1 MQKGE
6 KPNGAR
12 AVALAV
18 LLRCEKQGAWLDGAL
33 KSEIRSN
40 ALSSRDAALC
50 SKICYGVCQN
60 RMLLTFWLAHFSKV
74 KPEKLEPAVRIAI
87 LMAMYQIR
95 MLDKI
100 PERAAVNESVELAR
114 HSSRNPRSPALVN
127 GILRSFCRQAGQLPQ
142 PETRSVRYSHPQW
155 LVTLLERELH
165 HHGVEELLVCNNS
178 EPPTTIQTNTLLLQP
193 GALKAELEEQGVTA
207 EAHPWLDGCFTIR
220 GTGDLEQLESF
231 RSGHFLVQDAAS
243 KLAVLA
249 AAPQPGMQVLD
260 ACAAPGGKSFSAGM
274 QMDNRG
280 RILSCDIH
288 AGKVRQ
294 IRSGAKRLRLNCV
307 DAETANAKEYRPDLV
322 GGFDLVLCDVPCSG
336 LGIIRKKPDIRWKE
350 PEPLTGLP
358 AVQQDILNNVS
369 AYVKEGGALLYSTCT
384 VLKRENEAVVRHFLE
399 GHPEFVLEEFVL
411 PGSIGPVPEGY
422 ITLWPHIHGTDGF
435 FMAKMRKKH
444 G

>member
-1 MQKGE
+1 M
-6 KPNGAR
+6 
-12 AVALAV
+12 
-18 LLRCEKQGAWLDGAL
+18 
-33 KSEIRSN
+33 
-40 ALSSRDAALC
+40 
-50 SKICYGVCQN
+50 
-60 RMLLTFWLAHFSKV
+60 
-74 KPEKLEPAVRIAI
+74 
-87 LMAMYQIR
+87 
-95 MLDKI
+95 
-100 PERAAVNESVELAR
+100 
-114 HSSRNPRSPALVN
+114 
-127 GILRSFCRQAGQLPQ
+127 
-142 PETRSVRYSHPQW
+142 
-155 LVTLLERELH
+155 TLLERELH

-193 GALKAELEEQGVTA
+193 GRTEGGTGGAGVTA

-294 IRSGAKRLRLNCV
+294 IRTGAKRLRLNCV

-358 AVQQDILNNVS
+358 AVQQDILTMS
-369 AYVKEGGALLYSTCT
+369 PPMSKRAGPFCT
-384 VLKRENEAVVRHFLE
+384 PRVRC
-399 GHPEFVLEEFVL
+399 
-411 PGSIGPVPEGY
+411 
-422 ITLWPHIHGTDGF
+422 
-435 FMAKMRKKH
+435 
-444 G
+444 